1 MDSEWHA
8 LFECPLNSAPRA
20 LFAYAYPL
28 EQFGFPSADALQS
41 LVALV
46 LQAHTD
52 ARLLDDFALW
62 VVGTLSCRRQEF
74 RSLSPL

>member
-1 MDSEWHA
+1 MA
-8 LFECPLNSAPRA
+8 CTLNSAPRA
-20 LFAYAYPL
+20 LLSYAYLL
-28 EQFGFPSADALQS
+28 ERFGFPSADALHS

-62 VVGTLSCRRQEF
+62 VVGTLACRRKEF
-74 RSLSPL
+74 RALSPP